1 MLKLYGMPKTR
12 STRITWALEE
22 LGAEY
27 QFIPVNLAKGEG
39 QAPDFLA
46 LNPAGKVPVLVDGE
60 LVLTES
66 AAICTYLGD
75 KFPETG
81 LVPRPGTAERAKYD
95 QWCFFVL
102 TELEQPLWTIAKHK
116 FALPAE
122 RRVPEIK
129 ETAVWE
135 FRKAAGVLEKGL
147 EGKEYLIGDQFTLVD
162 ILAAHTLAWAR
173 GARIFHEI
181 DLLDDY
187 MRLQLARPAYSAAAA
202 VEEAGK
208 EEP

>member
-1 MLKLYGMPKTR
+1 MIKLYGMPKTR

-27 QFIPVNLAKGEG
+27 QFVPVNLVKGEG
-39 QAPDFLA
+39 KTPEFLA
-46 LNPAGKVPVLVDGE
+46 LNPAGKVPVLVDGD

-75 KFPETG
+75 RFPETG
-81 LVPRPGTAERAKYD
+81 LVPRPGTVERARYD

-102 TELEQPLWTIAKHK
+102 TELEQPLWTIGKHK
-116 FALPAE
+116 FALPEE

-135 FRKAAGVLEKGL
+135 FKRAAAVFAKGL
-147 EGKEYLIGDQFTLVD
+147 EGKKYLVGDHFTMADL
-162 ILAAHTLAWAR
+162 LAVHTLTWAR
-173 GARIFHEI
+173 TARILHDFE
-181 DLLDDY
+181 
-187 MRLQLARPAYSAAAA
+187 S
-202 VEEAGK
+202 VEEYRKQQLSRAAFSRAL
-208 EEP
+208 EVETVE